1 MVDIVMNVEEGRG
14 KLSPHVQTKCGS
26 ATSFSKLNSRQY
38 LSYRS
43 EVVAR
48 GELAGLGRAGPMK
61 QAVWWSEAARLA
73 VAGKGQDQSDW
84 LSAK

>member
-1 MVDIVMNVEEGRG
+1 MVDIVMNVEDGRG

-38 LSYRS
+38 LSCRG

-48 GELAGLGRAGPMK
+48 GELAGLGPMK
-61 QAVWWSEAARLA
+61 QAVWA
-73 VAGKGQDQSDW
+73 VVRSRALSDGGKRAGPE
-84 LSAK
+84 